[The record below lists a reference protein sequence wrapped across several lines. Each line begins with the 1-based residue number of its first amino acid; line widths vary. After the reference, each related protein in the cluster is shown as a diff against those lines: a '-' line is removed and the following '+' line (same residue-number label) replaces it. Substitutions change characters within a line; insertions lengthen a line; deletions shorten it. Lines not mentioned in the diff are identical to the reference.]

1 MGAGHRIETPPQMTN
16 FTTVL
21 WDLDG
26 TIINSSPG
34 VFDSFRK
41 TFIKLGL
48 PVLSDEEML
57 PFMGPPLTTTF
68 REFLGFDEKLTQECL
83 SVYRNFYLNHG
94 GALNATVYPGVL
106 ETISASKTA
115 GRFNS
120 LATSKAEVGTRL
132 VGEHFDFLKYF
143 DVLGTA
149 SNDEKRN
156 TKAKVISYALDELQ
170 KINAD
175 LSRVILI
182 GDRIH
187 DIEGA
192 REHGI
197 EVCLVKWGFGNDDEW
212 AQADHLVE
220 NATELQKLLGL

>member
-1 MGAGHRIETPPQMTN
+1 MTN

-41 TFIKLGL
+41 TFSKLGL
-48 PVLSDEEML
+48 PALTDHEMR

-68 REFLGFDEKLTQECL
+68 SEFLGFSDELTQECL
-83 SVYRNFYLNHG
+83 NVYRDFYLNHG

-106 ETISASKTA
+106 ETIAASKA
-115 GRFNS
+115 SGKFNS
-120 LATSKAEVGTRL
+120 LATSKAEVGTKL

-156 TKAKVISYALDELQ
+156 TKAKVISYALAELQ
-170 KINAD
+170 KIDAD

-187 DIEGA
+187 DVEGA

-212 AQADHLVE
+212 ALADHLVSD
-220 NATELQKLLGL
+220 AQELQALLGI

>member
-1 MGAGHRIETPPQMTN
+1 MTKYP
-16 FTTVL
+16 TVL

-26 TIINSSPG
+26 TIVNSSPG

-41 TFIKLGL
+41 TFEALNL
-48 PVLSDEEML
+48 PVLTEEQML
-57 PFMGPPLTTTF
+57 PFMGPPLTVTF
-68 REFLGFDEKLTQECL
+68 EGLGFDNDLVQECL
-83 SVYRNFYLNHG
+83 RTYRDFYLNHG
-94 GALNATVYPGVL
+94 GAVNAHVYDGVL
-106 ETISASKTA
+106 ETLNKSQRA
-115 GRFNS
+115 GIINA
-120 LATSKAEVGTRL
+120 LATSKAEVGTKL

-156 TKAKVISYALDELQ
+156 TKGKVIAYALEELQ

-175 LSRVILI
+175 LDNLILI

-187 DIEGA
+187 DVEGA

-197 EVCLVKWGFGNDDEW
+197 KVCLVKWGFGTETEW
-212 AQADHLVE
+212 NEADYLVE
-220 NATELQKLLGL
+220 NAQELRQLLGLETK

>member
-1 MGAGHRIETPPQMTN
+1 MTN
-16 FTTVL
+16 YTTVL

-26 TIINSSPG
+26 TIIDSSPG

-41 TFIKLGL
+41 TFIKLSL

-68 REFLGFDEKLTQECL
+68 KEFLGFRDDLAVECL
-83 SVYRNFYLNHG
+83 SVYRDFYLNHG
-94 GALNATVYPGVL
+94 GALNATVYPGVFQA
-106 ETISASKTA
+106 IAASKAA

-120 LATSKAEVGTRL
+120 LATSKAEVGTKL

-156 TKAKVISYALDELQ
+156 TKAKVITYALDELQ

-197 EVCLVKWGFGNDDEW
+197 EVCLVKWGFGNEDEW
-212 AQADHLVE
+212 AEADHLVN
-220 NATELQKLLGL
+220 NAKELQKLLGL